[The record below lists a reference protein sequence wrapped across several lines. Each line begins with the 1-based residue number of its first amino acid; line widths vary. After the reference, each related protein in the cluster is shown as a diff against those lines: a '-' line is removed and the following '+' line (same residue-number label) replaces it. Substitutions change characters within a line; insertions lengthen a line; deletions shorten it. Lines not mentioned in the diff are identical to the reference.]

1 MRSKTLMLFAAR
13 AFVAALV
20 TVVPLSAQSQTL
32 TPFDPTGSTFT
43 NPVSINAT
51 ETITGFYSDAAF
63 LNHGFLRAPEGTIT
77 TFDAPG
83 AAQGTFPQQIN
94 PAGTIAG
101 YYTDASSVNH
111 GFVRAAD
118 GTIRTF
124 DAPGAGTGSFQGTT
138 ASSIKPGGR
147 SQETTPTRP
156 LLLTASSVP

>member
-1 MRSKTLMLFAAR
+1 MRNVCSLLSLV
-13 AFVAALV
+13 FVAALV
-20 TVVPLSAQSQTL
+20 IAVPLSAHSQTL
-32 TPFDPTGSTFT
+32 TPFDPTGSTSTF
-43 NPVSINAT
+43 PFSINPAGA
-51 ETITGFYSDAAF
+51 ITGFYSDASFA
-63 LNHGFLRAPEGTIT
+63 NHGFLRDADGTIT

-94 PAGTIAG
+94 PAGSIAG

-124 DAPGAGTGSFQGTT
+124 EAPGAGTHTFQGTT
-138 ASSIKPGGR
+138 ASSINPGGR

-156 LLLTASSVP
+156 SLLTASSAL